1 MRLVEIWCVCVYVCV
16 QGSHRTHEGHCSRLE
31 FSVSR
36 AKGQK
41 VGFTYLSAVGSVR
54 WSCRGTGCRKKRV
67 PRQAGGLG
75 ALLRSW
81 SEGRGQWLAA
91 RCWGAPPPPP
101 FASSCC
107 PPPPWPRRAVHSPG
121 FHSPPPPRPA
131 SPVLLSHLSSL
142 LLSPHPSPPSPR
154 PCHPQTPPP
163 PLATPSVTSWFFIR
177 PPQAPPPS
185 AQ

>member
-1 MRLVEIWCVCVYVCV
+1 MRLFEIWCVCV
-16 QGSHRTHEGHCSRLE
+16 QGSHRTHEGHCSTLE
-31 FSVSR
+31 SSGPR

-41 VGFTYLSAVGSVR
+41 VGFTYLSAVGSSR
-54 WSCRGTGCRKKRV
+54 WGCRCRV
-67 PRQAGGLG
+67 
-75 ALLRSW
+75 W
-81 SEGRGQWLAA
+81 EEA
-91 RCWGAPPPPP
+91 RPPPGPGAWGP
-101 FASSCC
+101 APVLVRRPRSVARRSLLGGSSSATLCLLLL
-107 PPPPWPRRAVHSPG
+107 PAPPWPRRAVHSPG
-121 FHSPPPPRPA
+121 SHPPPPGPA
-131 SPVLLSHLSSL
+131 SPVLLSHLSSR